1 MKKACLILALAAL
14 TLATCAPSIPPAP
27 ENTPL
32 PPATEAP
39 TENPIAQGN
48 GCPTATADMELLT
61 NEEGG
66 YCLLYPAAYAVN
78 PPRLIII
85 NPVSE
90 PGDVPGD
97 AWVNIMAEPAAGR
110 TAAQVADAQ
119 IAEVGEDFGVT
130 RSEITM
136 DGMQAIVV
144 DGLPGPDSWRKVF
157 VVANDRFYTMEFQP
171 WFPSDDPAQ
180 PTLLENLYTTIVDT
194 IHFLP

>member
-32 PPATEAP
+32 PPATEARRKTP
-39 TENPIAQGN
+39 SRRG
-48 GCPTATADMELLT
+48 TAVPPRQRHGTADERRGWLLPAVPCGIRR
-61 NEEGG
+61 ESAALDHHQPRQRARGCARRRLGQHHGG
-66 YCLLYPAAYAVN
+66 A
-78 PPRLIII
+78 
-85 NPVSE
+85 
-90 PGDVPGD
+90 
-97 AWVNIMAEPAAGR
+97 AAGR